1 MLKLDTSKAR
11 PFLQAAWAELKA
23 EASVAEKF

>member
-11 PFLQAAWAELKA
+11 PFLQSDWNELMSEAA
-23 EASVAEKF
+23 VAEG